1 MPSGDALGF
10 KVFRTGLCPRK
21 YDKDKEE
28 PDLGALKKKIEQ
40 EIKIWMKVLTDFQT
54 DSRNTLIPWHAL
66 TKYLT

>member
-1 MPSGDALGF
+1 MIVNKGTL
-10 KVFRTGLCPRK
+10 
-21 YDKDKEE
+21 
-28 PDLGALKKKIEQ
+28 KKIEQ

>member
-1 MPSGDALGF
+1 MCRIKYKNLFRHVKYHTKSQF
-10 KVFRTGLCPRK
+10 KMIVNKGTL
-21 YDKDKEE
+21 
-28 PDLGALKKKIEQ
+28 KKIEQ